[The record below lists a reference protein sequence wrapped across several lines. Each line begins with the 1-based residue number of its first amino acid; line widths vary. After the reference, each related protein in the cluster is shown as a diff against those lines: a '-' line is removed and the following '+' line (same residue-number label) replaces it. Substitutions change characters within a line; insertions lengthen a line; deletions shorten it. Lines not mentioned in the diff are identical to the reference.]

1 MSEGEL
7 HVTVEQEEG
16 FRFKA
21 TFDWEEAAEVV
32 MDEPEPMG
40 SKAGPNAARMIAAAV
55 GNCLTASLFF
65 CLQKARVEA
74 EGFRAEVTGHLER
87 DQNKHLRI
95 GDFDVVIHAP
105 VEGEEANRWARCLGV
120 FEDFCLATASI
131 RRGIPV
137 TVRVVDE
144 SGEVLHRSSDRD

>member
-21 TFDWEEAAEVV
+21 TFDWEEAAPVL

-55 GNCLTASLFF
+55 GNCLAASLFF
-65 CLQKARVEA
+65 CLQKARVDA
-74 EGFRAEVTGHLER
+74 EGLRAEVTGHLER
-87 DQNKHLRI
+87 NERKRI
-95 GDFDVVIHAP
+95 RIKDFDVTIHAP
-105 VEGEEANRWARCLGV
+105 VEGVEANRWSRCLGV
-120 FEDFCLATASI
+120 FEDFCIATGSI

-137 TVRVVDE
+137 SVQVVDAA
-144 SGEVLHRSSDRD
+144 GEVLHRSSE